1 MKCLAVNTAT
11 STFSIA
17 LVEDEKVLHFFETPE
32 TRDQGNLLLKH
43 IQDGLKKNDITFAE
57 LDLLA
62 IVTGPGSFTGIRVG
76 LAAMRGI
83 ALAAKKPLIG
93 MSSFDMFA
101 VNDMNAINIVA
112 VESWRDEL
120 FFAVLDEEGYPILAC
135 GNETPKAFLQRF
147 RDSLTDTH
155 KINISGDAGTTVLPL
170 FPNAVLTDKKV
181 NAVNVARLAMLKFK
195 KGGIFNKPVPYYLR
209 EADTTVSA
217 KVSKTLKS
225 VED

>member
-17 LVEDEKVLHFFETPE
+17 LVEDEKVLHLFETPE
-32 TRDQGNLLLKH
+32 TRDQGNLLLEH
-43 IQDGLKKNDITFAE
+43 IQDGLKKNNITFAE

-62 IVTGPGSFTGIRVG
+62 VVTGPGSFTGIRVG

-83 ALAAKKPLIG
+83 ALAAEKPLIG

-101 VNDMNAINIVA
+101 INDIDAINIVA
-112 VESWRDEL
+112 IESWRDEL
-120 FFAVLDEEGYPILAC
+120 FFAVLDGEGSPLLAC
-135 GNETPKAFLQRF
+135 GNETPEAFSRRF

-155 KINISGDAGTTVLPL
+155 KISISGDAGTTVWPL
-170 FPNAVLTDKKV
+170 FPNADLIDKKA
-181 NAVNVARLAMLKFK
+181 NAEDVAQLAMRKFK
-195 KGGIFNKPVPYYLR
+195 KSGILSKPVPYYLR
-209 EADTTVSA
+209 DADTTISA
-217 KVSKTLKS
+217 KISKTLKS